1 MVNFDFER
9 LCYNNNINMIGVDEV
24 GRGSWAG
31 PLVAASC
38 WIDFN
43 NYKSLHP
50 DINDSK
56 KLKSKKRKEIIH
68 SLHKSIKYSTGIST
82 EKEIDLYGLT
92 FANSLAMKRSIFCLI
107 HSFKNLPKDQ
117 LDQFHYYIDGKY
129 KPDFSTVEIT
139 SVEQK
144 RLNLT
149 HNHLVPIIKGDS
161 KSKTIALASIIA
173 KETRDSIMR
182 NYSYMYPYYHLE
194 NNFGYGTYMHKKAI
208 LRYGISKLHRKSFKP
223 ISTIYR
229 QSYL

>member
-1 MVNFDFER
+1 MANFDIESA
-9 LCYNNNINMIGVDEV
+9 CHKNNIKMIGVDEA

-31 PLVAASC
+31 PLVATAC
-38 WIDFN
+38 WIDFSN
-43 NYKSLHP
+43 HKLLHP
-50 DINDSK
+50 DVNDSK
-56 KLKSKKRKEIIH
+56 KLKSKKRKEIIY
-68 SLHKSIKYSTGIST
+68 SINKSIKYSTGISS
-82 EKEIDLYGLT
+82 EREIDTYGLT
-92 FANSLAMKRSIFCLI
+92 FANSLAMKRSIFSLI
-107 HSFKNLPKDQ
+107 QSFKDYE
-117 LDQFHYYIDGKY
+117 DIIHIYIDGKY
-129 KPDFSTVEIT
+129 KPDFSVIEIT

-144 RLNLT
+144 KLKLPYN
-149 HNHLVPIIKGDS
+149 NISPLVKGDS

>member
-1 MVNFDFER
+1 MANFDIESA
-9 LCYNNNINMIGVDEV
+9 CHKNNIKMIGVDEA

-31 PLVAASC
+31 PLVATAC
-38 WIDFN
+38 WIDFS
-43 NYKSLHP
+43 NYKLLHS
-50 DINDSK
+50 DVNDSK

-68 SLHKSIKYSTGIST
+68 SINRLIKYSTGISS
-82 EKEIDLYGLT
+82 EREIDTYGLT
-92 FANSLAMKRSIFCLI
+92 FANSLAMKRSIFSLI
-107 HSFKNLPKDQ
+107 QSFKDYE
-117 LDQFHYYIDGKY
+117 DIIHIYIDGKY
-129 KPDFSTVEIT
+129 KPDFSFIEIT

-144 RLNLT
+144 KLKLSYNNISPL
-149 HNHLVPIIKGDS
+149 IEGDS

>member
-1 MVNFDFER
+1 MANFDIESA
-9 LCYNNNINMIGVDEV
+9 CHKNNIKMIGVDEA

-31 PLVAASC
+31 PLVATAC
-38 WIDFN
+38 WIDFSN
-43 NYKSLHP
+43 HKLLHS
-50 DINDSK
+50 DVNDSK
-56 KLKSKKRKEIIH
+56 KLKSKKRKEIIY
-68 SLHKSIKYSTGIST
+68 SINKSIKYSTGISS
-82 EKEIDLYGLT
+82 EREIDTYGLT
-92 FANSLAMKRSIFCLI
+92 FANSLAMKRSIFSLI
-107 HSFKNLPKDQ
+107 KSFKDYE
-117 LDQFHYYIDGKY
+117 DIIHIYIDGKY
-129 KPDFSTVEIT
+129 KPDFSVIEIT

-144 RLNLT
+144 KLKLPYNNISPL
-149 HNHLVPIIKGDS
+149 IEGDS

>member
-1 MVNFDFER
+1 MANFDIESA
-9 LCYNNNINMIGVDEV
+9 CHKNNIKMIGVDEA

-31 PLVAASC
+31 PLVATAC
-38 WIDFN
+38 WIDFS
-43 NYKSLHP
+43 NYKLLHS
-50 DINDSK
+50 DVNDSK

-68 SLHKSIKYSTGIST
+68 SINRLIKYSTGISS
-82 EKEIDLYGLT
+82 EREIDTYGLT
-92 FANSLAMKRSIFCLI
+92 FANSLAMKRSIFSLI
-107 HSFKNLPKDQ
+107 QSFKDYE
-117 LDQFHYYIDGKY
+117 DIIHIYIDGKY
-129 KPDFSTVEIT
+129 KPDFSVIEIT

-144 RLNLT
+144 KLKLPYN
-149 HNHLVPIIKGDS
+149 NISPLVEGDS

>member
-1 MVNFDFER
+1 MANFDIESA
-9 LCYNNNINMIGVDEV
+9 CHKNNIKMIGVDEA

-31 PLVAASC
+31 PLVATAC
-38 WIDFN
+38 WIDFS
-43 NYKSLHP
+43 NYKLLHS
-50 DINDSK
+50 DVNDSK

-68 SLHKSIKYSTGIST
+68 SINRLIKYSTGISS
-82 EKEIDLYGLT
+82 EREIDTYGLT
-92 FANSLAMKRSIFCLI
+92 FANSLAMKRSIFSLI
-107 HSFKNLPKDQ
+107 QSFKDYE
-117 LDQFHYYIDGKY
+117 DIIHIYIDGKY
-129 KPDFSTVEIT
+129 KPDFSVIEIT

-144 RLNLT
+144 KLKLPYN
-149 HNHLVPIIKGDS
+149 NISSLVEGDS

>member
-1 MVNFDFER
+1 VANFDIESA
-9 LCYNNNINMIGVDEV
+9 CHKNNIKMIGVDEA

-31 PLVAASC
+31 PLVATAC
-38 WIDFN
+38 WIDFS
-43 NYKSLHP
+43 NYKLLHS
-50 DINDSK
+50 DVNDSK

-68 SLHKSIKYSTGIST
+68 STNRLIKYSTGISS
-82 EKEIDLYGLT
+82 EREIDTYGLT
-92 FANSLAMKRSIFCLI
+92 FANSLAMKRSLFSLMQ
-107 HSFKNLPKDQ
+107 SFKDYE
-117 LDQFHYYIDGKY
+117 DIIHIYIDGKY
-129 KPDFSTVEIT
+129 KPDFSVIEIT

-144 RLNLT
+144 KLKLPYN
-149 HNHLVPIIKGDS
+149 NISPLVEGDS

>member
-1 MVNFDFER
+1 MANFDIESA
-9 LCYNNNINMIGVDEV
+9 CHKNNIKMIGVDEA

-31 PLVAASC
+31 PLVATAC
-38 WIDFN
+38 WIYFN
-43 NYKSLHP
+43 NHKLLHS
-50 DINDSK
+50 DVNDSK

-68 SLHKSIKYSTGIST
+68 SINRLIKYSTGISS
-82 EKEIDLYGLT
+82 EREIDTYGLT
-92 FANSLAMKRSIFCLI
+92 FANSLAMKRSLFSLI
-107 HSFKNLPKDQ
+107 QSFKDYE
-117 LDQFHYYIDGKY
+117 DIIHIYIDGKY
-129 KPDFSTVEIT
+129 KPDFSVIEIT

-144 RLNLT
+144 KLKLPYN
-149 HNHLVPIIKGDS
+149 NISPLVEGDS

-194 NNFGYGTYMHKKAI
+194 NNFGYGTYMHKQAI

>member
-1 MVNFDFER
+1 MANFDIESA
-9 LCYNNNINMIGVDEV
+9 CHKNNIKMIGVDEA

-31 PLVAASC
+31 PLVATAC
-38 WIDFN
+38 WIDFS
-43 NYKSLHP
+43 NYKLLHS
-50 DINDSK
+50 DVNDSK

-68 SLHKSIKYSTGIST
+68 SINRLIKYSTGISS
-82 EKEIDLYGLT
+82 EREIDTYGLT
-92 FANSLAMKRSIFCLI
+92 FANSLAMKRSIFSLI
-107 HSFKNLPKDQ
+107 QSFKDYE
-117 LDQFHYYIDGKY
+117 DIIHIYIDGKY
-129 KPDFSTVEIT
+129 KPDFSVIEIT

-144 RLNLT
+144 KLKLPYNNISPL
-149 HNHLVPIIKGDS
+149 IEGDS

-173 KETRDSIMR
+173 KETRDTIMR

-229 QSYL
+229 Q

>member
-1 MVNFDFER
+1 MANFDIESA
-9 LCYNNNINMIGVDEV
+9 CHKNNIKMIGVDEA

-31 PLVAASC
+31 PLVATAC

-43 NYKSLHP
+43 NHKLLHS
-50 DINDSK
+50 DVNDSK
-56 KLKSKKRKEIIH
+56 KLKSKKRKEIIY
-68 SLHKSIKYSTGIST
+68 SINKSIKYSTGISS
-82 EKEIDLYGLT
+82 EREIDTYGLT
-92 FANSLAMKRSIFCLI
+92 FANSLAMKRSIFSLI
-107 HSFKNLPKDQ
+107 QSFKDYE
-117 LDQFHYYIDGKY
+117 DIIHIYIDGKY
-129 KPDFSTVEIT
+129 KPDFSVIEIT

-144 RLNLT
+144 KLKLPYN
-149 HNHLVPIIKGDS
+149 NISPLVKGDS